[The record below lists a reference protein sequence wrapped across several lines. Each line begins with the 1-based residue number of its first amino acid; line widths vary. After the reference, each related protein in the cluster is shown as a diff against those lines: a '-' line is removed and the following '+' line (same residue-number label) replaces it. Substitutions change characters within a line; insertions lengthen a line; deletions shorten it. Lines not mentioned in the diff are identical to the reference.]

1 MAEKTILEIVFTL
14 IILIMTVTA
23 SALALWKAYDRGEL
37 CGPVVLAI
45 IVLWVFEMFSLGYIL
60 KAIEK
65 KSTADTTIET
75 ILNQNYYGYTNHH
88 DDNQDKSFVYNGKKY
103 NIDYDDTTNTLVIFE
118 ADGVSVDAT
127 YVNGQK
133 QVINENN

>member
-1 MAEKTILEIVFTL
+1 MAEKTILEIVF
-14 IILIMTVTA
+14 ILIMLAITVMT
-23 SALALWKAYDRGEL
+23 SVLTLWKAYDRGEL
-37 CGPVVLAI
+37 GGPVVLEI
-45 IVLWVFEMFSLGYIL
+45 FSTGYIL
-60 KAIEK
+60 KAIET
-65 KSTADTTIET
+65 KSAADTTIET
-75 ILNQNYYGYTNHH
+75 ILNQNYYGYTNYH

-118 ADGVSVDAT
+118 ADGVSVDGT

>member
-1 MAEKTILEIVFTL
+1 MNETTIIATMSIL
-14 IILIMTVTA
+14 LIMIMAFTV
-23 SALALWKAYDRGEL
+23 SA
-37 CGPVVLAI
+37 
-45 IVLWVFEMFSLGYIL
+45 IVLRDAYEHGISADFIIPLMILLWIFVGFCVFCIL
-60 KAIEK
+60 KGVK
-65 KSTADTTIET
+65 TKSTADTTIET
-75 ILNQNYYGYTNHH
+75 ILNQNYYGYTNYH

-118 ADGVSVDAT
+118 ADGVSVDGT